1 MANTTYCYCVGPSLR
16 ARVFT
21 TTAIRTAS
29 WSVWTASCKR
39 HVMSGRPSPTTDRTT
54 KWSPSPRV
62 FSKRTSLLTSMV
74 LIWFSN
80 RFFESNPNFPT
91 LNLTLDIIG
100 LHRIEN
106 TSHTKVAVSLHVYV
120 PPYAECQGFDEK
132 TGKSKT
138 CKVTFYSKYGQKVID
153 GSV

>member
-1 MANTTYCYCVGPSLR
+1 MKCLDGELQETRYEWP
-16 ARVFT
+16 
-21 TTAIRTAS
+21 AI
-29 WSVWTASCKR
+29 
-39 HVMSGRPSPTTDRTT
+39 TDDGQDHEMVV
-54 KWSPSPRV
+54 K
-62 FSKRTSLLTSMV
+62 SKGLLKKNELAYINGTILKCLT
-74 LIWFSN
+74 LI
-80 RFFESNPNFPT
+80 FESKPNFPT

-106 TSHTKVAVSLHVYV
+106 TSHTKVAVSLHVYI